1 MLQVFKILLGHD
13 NVRTDQW
20 FKMAANSSKRKRM
33 ANGLLNLTKLRA
45 KLEALAKFFSVRVV
59 DKGMRFRT
67 RQIWQKN
74 LDRSRGCIKPT
85 GAASVES
92 EMIWRRM

>member
-1 MLQVFKILLGHD
+1 MFKILQGHG

-20 FKMAANSSKRKRM
+20 FKMAANGSNRTRM
-33 ANGLLNLTKLRA
+33 ATGLLNLTKLQA
-45 KLEALAKFFSVRVV
+45 KLEAQANFFSVREV
-59 DKGMRFRT
+59 DKGMQLRT
-67 RQIWQKN
+67 RQKWQKI